1 MGKRKRTKNKPEST
15 KSDASSSL
23 LPQVSTVLFASAP
36 AAHLQKRHYRQR
48 AHANPFSDHNLEYPA
63 SPDEVDWSAHYPAF
77 AGSGKKPE
85 FADVGCGFGGLL
97 IALAPL
103 YPDML
108 MLGMYAKYLA
118 DFLFV
123 RALNR
128 LAFLEAS
135 KSASK
140 SRNMSRIGSLHSALP
155 LRHHHHHLSL
165 LPPNRALGL
174 PPVGVKTCRL
184 SARTP

>member
-1 MGKRKRTKNKPEST
+1 MGKRKRTKDKSESK
-15 KSDASSSL
+15 KSDASSL
-23 LPQVSTVLFASAP
+23 LPQVSTVLFAVHLGCTKRCS
-36 AAHLQKRHYRQR
+36 HLQKRHYRQR
-48 AHANPFSDHNLEYPA
+48 AHVNPFSDHNLEYPA

-103 YPDML
+103 YPDTL
-108 MLGMYAKYLA
+108 MLGTYTNICYMSWP
-118 DFLFV
+118 FLFV

-128 LAFLEAS
+128 LAFLEVS

-140 SRNMSRIGSLHSALP
+140 SRNM
-155 LRHHHHHLSL
+155 
-165 LPPNRALGL
+165 
-174 PPVGVKTCRL
+174 
-184 SARTP
+184 